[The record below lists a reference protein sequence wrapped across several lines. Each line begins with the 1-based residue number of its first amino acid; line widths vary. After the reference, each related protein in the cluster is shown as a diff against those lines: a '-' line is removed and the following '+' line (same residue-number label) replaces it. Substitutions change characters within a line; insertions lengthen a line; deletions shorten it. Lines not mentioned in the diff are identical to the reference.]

1 MKEPDYT
8 ADQSLY
14 KPFDGYG
21 ALIRNQ
27 PIRTPKYKYL
37 YVEALWF
44 NNFAINVK
52 GRILVP
58 LRAIF
63 EQFHATVTWDQET
76 QSIK

>member
-1 MKEPDYT
+1 MWR
-8 ADQSLY
+8 L
-14 KPFDGYG
+14 
-21 ALIRNQ
+21 
-27 PIRTPKYKYL
+27 
-37 YVEALWF
+37 LWF

-76 QSIK
+76 QSIMATRLTSEILLKIGSTSAKIKITAW